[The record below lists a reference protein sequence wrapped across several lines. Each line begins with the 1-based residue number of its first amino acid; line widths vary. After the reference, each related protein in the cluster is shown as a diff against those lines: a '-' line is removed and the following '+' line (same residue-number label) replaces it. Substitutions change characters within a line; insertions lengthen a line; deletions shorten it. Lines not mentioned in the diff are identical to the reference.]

1 MEINPEEWK
10 SLHRNGDQS
19 RGMEIRKAIQRN
31 GSQFRNTRSIQRN
44 ARSIHRNARSIH
56 RNGSQL
62 NTKPSTGIQGQSTG
76 MEKKHIIFYIFAM
89 HLHKHIVLF
98 LCPLFSYLYYCLQFL
113 HPILNSPLHHHPLS
127 VVSSSAVF
135 EAHTLYGNT
144 TWHVKTS

>member
-1 MEINPEEWK
+1 MEVNPQEWRSIQRNGDQEGNPEEWK
-10 SLHRNGDQS
+10 SIQKYKVNPEECKVNPQEWKS
-19 RGMEIRKAIQRN
+19 IEYKAIH
-31 GSQFRNTRSIQRN
+31 RNTRSI
-44 ARSIHRNARSIH
+44 HRD
-56 RNGSQL
+56 G
-62 NTKPSTGIQGQSTG
+62 
-76 MEKKHIIFYIFAM
+76 EKTHNIL

>member
-1 MEINPEEWK
+1 
-10 SLHRNGDQS
+10 
-19 RGMEIRKAIQRN
+19 MEIRKAIQRN
-31 GSQFRNTRSIQRN
+31 GSQFRNT
-44 ARSIHRNARSIH
+44 RSIH